1 MLLVHQFKTG
11 EIIQRFPNKKD
22 ADGNE
27 IINEYGRLI
36 VCEKRR
42 SWQKNDQGQRWLR
55 KETRVGFVQ
64 GLMSELEEDYGHLE
78 VGDVAEPDMII
89 QRVETTK
96 KSYDTQEPK
105 QKPAKYDVDGKTIIS
120 PAEDITH
127 KGALVYMN
135 YFIEDEGTEDI
146 LLESDKKKVSAPT
159 NEDSLLEEEEEP
171 ETPEE
176 SPEEE
181 ETPEVKGTAKKK

>member
-11 EIIQRFPNKKD
+11 EIIQRFPNKVG
-22 ADGNE
+22 ADGKE
-27 IINEYGRLI
+27 TVNEYGRLI
-36 VCEKRR
+36 VCEKRK
-42 SWQKNDQGQRWLR
+42 SWKKNDQGQRWLR

-64 GLMSELEEDYGHLE
+64 GTMEQLEEDYGHLE
-78 VGDVAEPDMII
+78 VGDVADPDFII
-89 QRVETTK
+89 QRVESTK

-105 QKPAKYDVDGKTIIS
+105 QRPAKYDVDGKTIIS

-127 KGALVYMN
+127 KGALVYMD

-159 NEDSLLEEEEEP
+159 NEDSLLEEETSEEE
-171 ETPEE
+171 ETEE
-176 SPEEE
+176 QEE
-181 ETPEVKGTAKKK
+181 ETPEVAPKTAKKK